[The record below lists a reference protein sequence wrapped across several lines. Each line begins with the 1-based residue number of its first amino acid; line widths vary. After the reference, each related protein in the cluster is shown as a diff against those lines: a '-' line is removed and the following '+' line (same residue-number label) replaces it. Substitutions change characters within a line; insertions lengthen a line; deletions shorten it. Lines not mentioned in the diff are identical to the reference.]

1 MNSPEAGAPLLLRG
15 LAVTLAAALG
25 TATAWALV
33 TLPPSSG
40 LRDAVAAQMPASGV
54 AHPVTAVLLNFRGY
68 DTLLEVAV
76 LLLALVATWSL
87 RLAPSRATRD
97 SPGLVLHE
105 LVRFVVPLLVVLA
118 GYLLW
123 LGAHAPGGA
132 FQAGALLAGA
142 GVLLSL
148 VEARP
153 LGPAPPVAVRLLAV
167 LGVAVFLAVALLLL
181 PGGRLLEYGPG
192 RAGLLILVIE
202 AASTVSI
209 GLALAY
215 LFRGDEP
222 AGHRGTGDAR

>member
-1 MNSPEAGAPLLLRG
+1 MSAPEDTAPVLLRS
-15 LAVTLAAALG
+15 LAALLAAALG
-25 TATAWALV
+25 AVIAWALV

-76 LLLALVATWSL
+76 LLLALIATWSL
-87 RLAPSRATRD
+87 RLARPPAGRD
-97 SPGLVLHE
+97 SPGLVLQE
-105 LVRFVVPLLVVLA
+105 LVRLLVPLLIVLA

-142 GVLLSL
+142 GVLLTL
-148 VEARP
+148 VEGRP
-153 LGPAPPVAVRLLAV
+153 LGPLAPTVLRGLAA
-167 LGVAVFLAVALLLL
+167 LGVAVFLAVALLVM
-181 PGGRLLEYGPG
+181 GSGRLLEYP
-192 RAGLLILVIE
+192 REQAGLLILLIE

-222 AGHRGTGDAR
+222 APPEQRR

>member
-1 MNSPEAGAPLLLRG
+1 MSAPEEAAPVLLRG
-15 LAVTLAAALG
+15 AAALLAAALG
-25 TATAWALV
+25 AAIGWGLV

-40 LRDAVAAQMPASGV
+40 LRDAVAARMPASGV

-76 LLLALVATWSL
+76 LLLALIATWSL
-87 RLAPSRATRD
+87 RLARPPAGRD
-97 SPGLVLHE
+97 SPGLVLQE
-105 LVRFVVPLLVVLA
+105 LVRLLVPLLIVLA

-142 GVLLSL
+142 GVLLTL
-148 VEARP
+148 VEGRP
-153 LGPAPPVAVRLLAV
+153 LGRLSPTVLRGLAV
-167 LGVAVFLAVALLLL
+167 LGVAVFLAVALLVMG
-181 PGGRLLEYGPG
+181 GGRLLEYPRG
-192 RAGLLILVIE
+192 RAGLLILLIE

-209 GLALAY
+209 GLALVY

-222 AGHRGTGDAR
+222 VPTERSR